1 MHFFIMWLCF
11 YTYCILALYAGARH
25 DRRSENSLSHRQI
38 QQLRIEYLQTI
49 RKQQFGIRTY
59 WIYEPNTSA
68 LTTVRFGAP
77 SIIFSVLPQIVSC
90 LLWNPTS
97 VRTNKLVKFKI
108 LNKILKN
115 YPLCGLEHPPSSLC
129 RLTPCARA
137 PTGCRPQL
145 QFELVHRQN

>member
-1 MHFFIMWLCF
+1 MAPKKKQICMIYIQSWYLYLFFRDKFLLFHPLTSFCFNYLGSAVMDFFIMWLCF

-77 SIIFSVLPQIVSC
+77 SIFSVSPHAV
-90 LLWNPTS
+90 
-97 VRTNKLVKFKI
+97 
-108 LNKILKN
+108 
-115 YPLCGLEHPPSSLC
+115 
-129 RLTPCARA
+129 RA
-137 PTGCRPQL
+137 PLPAVDPNFSL
-145 QFELVHRQN
+145 S